1 MIKTIPLFTCFMSVN
16 LHVASGYKAEYIQ
29 HHSPLFTNG
38 ISAGLFFC
46 ISGRKVMCYLNHS
59 HTENLQYLY
68 STEYLLHLHGVDVCL
83 VHRVRSLSSRQCHL
97 CDDSHTHQ
105 SSNPGSLIST
115 PPPTSSIVNENKRQ
129 SGCLVSPPEARSQR

>member
-16 LHVASGYKAEYIQ
+16 LHVASGYKAEHIQ

-59 HTENLQYLY
+59 HTKNLQYLY
-68 STEYLLHLHGVDVCL
+68 STEYLFHLHGVDVCL
-83 VHRVRSLSSRQCHL
+83 VHKGGAVSLPVSHL
-97 CDDSHTHQ
+97 CDDSHIHQ
-105 SSNPGSLIST
+105 SSNPRSLIST
-115 PPPTSSIVNENKRQ
+115 PPPTIVNEKERQ
-129 SGCLVSPPEARSQR
+129 SRCLVSPLEARFQR